1 MRIDVHNH
9 YIPQDLIDEARLG
22 QAIDDISI
30 ENRNGTEW
38 VVHPQGFR
46 YPLAPEF
53 CDLEAKLS
61 HMDEL
66 GIDVSVLSVSPT
78 LLFHWTDASAARDF
92 ARRAN
97 ESLAEF
103 AASANGR
110 LYGMAMV
117 PLQDPQA
124 AADELR
130 HAVTQLGLRG
140 VQIGTT
146 MEDVPLDD
154 PQFDPFFAAAAEL
167 DVPVNIH
174 PYYVG
179 TRPEFAD
186 FYMTNLI
193 GNPLETAVAAS
204 RMILSGFLDRHPTL
218 KVVLMHAG
226 GYMPYQIGRLDHG
239 YRVRDESSAHIDEP
253 PSTYLRRF
261 YYDTITH
268 APVPLKFLVELVG
281 ADRVVIGTDIPFD
294 MQDLYFEEYLQETGF
309 DEDTLDTINGKN
321 ARALFR
327 ING

>member
-1 MRIDVHNH
+1 MRIDIHNH
-9 YIPQDLIDEARLG
+9 YIPQEFIAEARRG
-22 QAIDDISI
+22 QAIDNIRI
-30 ENRNGTEW
+30 ERRNGTEW
-38 VVHPQGFR
+38 IIHPQGFR

-53 CDLEAKLS
+53 FKLEAKLS
-61 HMDEL
+61 LMDKL
-66 GIDVSVLSVSPT
+66 GIEVSVMSVSPT
-78 LLFHWTDASAARDF
+78 LLFHWIEASAAKEF
-92 ARRAN
+92 AQRAN
-97 ESLAEF
+97 ESLAKF
-103 AASANGR
+103 IASSDGR

-130 HAVTQLGLRG
+130 RAVTQLDLRG
-140 VQIGTT
+140 AQIGTT
-146 MEDVPLDD
+146 MEDTPLDN
-154 PQFDPFFAAAAEL
+154 PRFDPFFATAAEL

-186 FYMTNLI
+186 FYMTNLV

-239 YRVRDESSAHIDEP
+239 YRVRDEASTHIQAP

-268 APVPLKFLVELVG
+268 APVPLQFLVRLVG

-294 MQDLYFEEYLQETGF
+294 MQDLYIEDYLKQTGF
-309 DEDTLDTINGKN
+309 DDNTLDIINGEN
-321 ARALFR
+321 AVDLFHLAD
-327 ING
+327 